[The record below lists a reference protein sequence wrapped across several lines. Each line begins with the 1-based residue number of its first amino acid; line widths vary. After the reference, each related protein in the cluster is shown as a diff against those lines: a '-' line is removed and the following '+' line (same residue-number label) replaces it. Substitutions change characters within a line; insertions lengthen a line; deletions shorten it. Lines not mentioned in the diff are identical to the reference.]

1 MADNTVTTSE
11 TPHQHAAT
19 PTPAAMKNVHTPSPA
34 ALAHTQRPHIP
45 AHAGHQDQT
54 ALEHAESFGR
64 VDDNGTVFVIENGTE
79 REVGQFP
86 DAPAQ
91 EALALYARRYLEL
104 DSKLDVFANRLKSSS
119 VKPHEIDETIAT
131 LSEETHEPAVV
142 GDIPA
147 LHQKFEN
154 VKNAAT
160 ERRQQIVAARKEAV
174 NKALAERTKI
184 VEEAESIAAGLGTST
199 NWRNTASKFRT
210 LFDQWQQQQ
219 RTNVRIDK
227 SDADALWKRFSA
239 ARTKFNQERRK
250 WAQGREAEFAKARVA
265 KEAIIAEA
273 NEIKDSTD
281 WGATSRQFNDLM
293 ARWKKSGHAGHSEND
308 ELWAQFR
315 QACDTFYNARQA
327 ARDKSNVEEHD
338 NLAKKEALLAQAEA
352 LLPVKTE
359 AEAKQARA
367 KLAEIQDQWDAIGYV
382 PREDKAR
389 IENRLDAVDRRIKAV
404 EDAAWTQTD
413 PEADAR
419 KSSLA
424 SQITAQLSELD
435 AQIAATDDPAKK
447 SRLEA
452 EKATKE
458 QWLNAI
464 R

>member
-11 TPHQHAAT
+11 SNQNAMA
-19 PTPAAMKNVHTPSPA
+19 PTPAAVKSTHTPSPA
-34 ALAHTQRPHIP
+34 ALAKAQRPHVQP
-45 AHAGHQDQT
+45 RAGQRDQ
-54 ALEHAESFGR
+54 ASLEHAESFGR
-64 VDDNGTVFVIENGTE
+64 VDDNGTVFVTENGTE

-104 DSKLDVFANRLKSSS
+104 DAKLDLFANRLKSAS
-119 VKPHEIDETIAT
+119 VKPREIDETLAT
-131 LSEETHEPAVV
+131 LGEEVQEPAVV

-147 LHQKFEN
+147 LQHKFGELR
-154 VKNAAT
+154 KAGA
-160 ERRQQIVAARKEAV
+160 ERRQQIAAARKAAMDKAV
-174 NKALAERTKI
+174 AERTKI
-184 VEEAESIAAGLGTST
+184 VEEAEAIAAGLGTGT
-199 NWRNTASKFRT
+199 NWRNTAGKFRA
-210 LFDQWQQQQ
+210 LFEQWQEQQ

-227 SDADALWKRFSA
+227 TDADALWKRFSA

-250 WAQGREAEFAKARVA
+250 WAQGREAEFAKARAA

-281 WGATSRQFNDLM
+281 WGETSRQFNDLM

-315 QACDTFYNARQA
+315 KACDTFYNARQA
-327 ARDKSNVEEHD
+327 ARDKSNVEERD
-338 NLAKKEALLAQAEA
+338 NLAKKEALLVQAEA

-359 AEAKQARA
+359 AEAKQARV
-367 KLAEIQDQWDAIGYV
+367 KLADIQEQWDAIGYV
-382 PREDKAR
+382 PRDDKAR

-424 SQITAQLSELD
+424 SQITAQLAEID
-435 AQIAATDDPAKK
+435 QKIATADDPRKK
-447 SRLEA
+447 SQLEA